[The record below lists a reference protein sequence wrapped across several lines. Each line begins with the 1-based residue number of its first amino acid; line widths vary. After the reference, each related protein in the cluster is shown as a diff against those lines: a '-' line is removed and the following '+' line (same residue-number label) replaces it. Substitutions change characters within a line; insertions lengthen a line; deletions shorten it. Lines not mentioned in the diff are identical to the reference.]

1 MEKFKPL
8 LELDDLHSVF
18 EGERGSLY
26 AHHNAGNTTAYREP
40 TDMRGTGQKLQP
52 TSGRTVYVPSDSTE
66 DLMRVFKNKNIS
78 TELVPSK
85 NGKEM
90 QVVATEPGASFWTA
104 KKYPNG
110 FKAGDVLASA
120 PVSGK
125 PAVGMAPIELFGSN
139 KSPVGDSGRGVH
151 FGNQIMK
158 VLPLERGSGGFRPG
172 VDNLQHSLNP
182 LKLAKGGK
190 IKMPE
195 NYRAGGRTSLI

>member
-8 LELDDLHSVF
+8 LKLDDLHSVF

-158 VLPLERGSGGFRPG
+158 VLPLDRSSGGFRPG

-182 LKLAKGGK
+182 LKLAKGGMIDK
-190 IKMPE
+190 P
-195 NYRAGGRTSLI
+195 LIGNNKLI